1 MEDIKPCLHITP
13 GNNLHYK
20 IVMTRWQQQLVES
33 VLLAAGQK
41 DVEMF
46 KARHTSPLLL
56 HRYSLL
62 SADRLTWK
70 NTEHQS
76 ISCDFYNTYTK
87 YTFTHKY

>member
-1 MEDIKPCLHITP
+1 
-13 GNNLHYK
+13 
-20 IVMTRWQQQLVES
+20 MTRWQQPLVES

-46 KARHTSPLLL
+46 KARPLLL

-62 SADRLTWK
+62 LADRLTWK
-70 NTEHQS
+70 NTEHKS
-76 ISCDFYNTYTK
+76 ISCDLYNIYTK